1 MLVKCDKCGQ
11 SYEVN
16 ESRLSPKGARIKCP
30 TCAHIFLVR
39 LDAAPEEPEA
49 PAVVEEKPAAQESEG
64 PTWKVR
70 HIGLTYSFHDLE
82 SLRDWLSSRASLDDV
97 KVAKNEDEW
106 RELGDYPEVLTTELI
121 TKFFPLGD
129 VPKSGGGSK
138 PAETSEVKDS
148 LRSPS
153 GVGALSSPVGVSMDL
168 SAPVSSA
175 KTMRQIKKERQK
187 AEEARKNQKKR
198 LMTIVILVILLV
210 AVAILGLRHFQT
222 ESGGGVPE
230 PDVTVVTPSAE
241 PVAKPDPAPKAEAA
255 PQPAPV
261 DAPVAAENEE
271 NKAEEIAD
279 LAELELQ
286 KLLAEADDLVA
297 AKKWPEARATLEQ
310 LNNDMPNDVA
320 VMQLLVKTYRGLG
333 MNDKAAALEASIR
346 RVKADKA
353 QN

>member
-1 MLVKCDKCGQ
+1 
-11 SYEVN
+11 
-16 ESRLSPKGARIKCP
+16 
-30 TCAHIFLVR
+30 
-39 LDAAPEEPEA
+39 
-49 PAVVEEKPAAQESEG
+49 
-64 PTWKVR
+64 
-70 HIGLTYSFHDLE
+70 
-82 SLRDWLSSRASLDDV
+82 
-97 KVAKNEDEW
+97 
-106 RELGDYPEVLTTELI
+106 
-121 TKFFPLGD
+121 
-129 VPKSGGGSK
+129 
-138 PAETSEVKDS
+138 
-148 LRSPS
+148 
-153 GVGALSSPVGVSMDL
+153 MDL

-230 PDVTVVTPSAE
+230 PDVTVVTPAAE
-241 PVAKPDPAPKAEAA
+241 PVAKPEPAPKAEAA

-297 AKKWPEARATLEQ
+297 AKNWPEARATLEQ